1 MGVDR
6 IVELGR
12 ALRRAGLP
20 VGTGRLRTFAE
31 ATTLTPQQLYWAGRV
46 TLVGRRDDLAVY
58 DRVFRELFGFEIH
71 DFPGKPPPDMHLTG
85 TVTEQDMSLSE
96 ADDEIDVPDDV
107 KMASRIERLRQ
118 RSFAKLDVA
127 ELAELSRSINRLRL
141 VAPVRRTRRRIG
153 SRRGDLDLRRTV
165 RRALRT
171 GGDPVT
177 LLYRTRRE
185 RPRRVVLLLDI
196 SGSMSSFSRALLIF
210 AHAALLADQRWEAF
224 TFGTRLT
231 RLTGVLRHAKPDEA
245 LARAAQEARDW
256 DGGTRIG
263 DAVREMLVR
272 YGKGDAI
279 RGAVVVIC
287 SDGLDVGE
295 PELLAA
301 QMARL
306 HRLAH
311 KIVWLNPLQENP
323 EYQPLARGMA
333 AALPHI
339 DLFAS
344 GHNLAEIEKTC
355 AAIGRL

>member
-1 MGVDR
+1 MSVDR
-6 IVELGR
+6 IVEFGH
-12 ALRRAGLP
+12 ALRTAGLP
-20 VGTGRLRTFAE
+20 VGTGRLRMFAQ
-31 ATTLTPQQLYWAGRV
+31 AIALTPQDLYWCGRV

-58 DRVFRELFGFEIH
+58 DRVFRQLFGYTFEGG
-71 DFPGKPPPDMHLTG
+71 PGRPPPEMRLSG
-85 TVTEQDMSLSE
+85 TVSDQDVTLRE
-96 ADDEIDVPDDV
+96 ADDEIDVPEDV

-118 RSFAKLDVA
+118 RSFAKLDA
-127 ELAELSRSINRLRL
+127 GELAELSRSIDRLRL
-141 VAPVRRTRRRIG
+141 VAPVRRTRRRVG
-153 SRRGDLDLRRTV
+153 SRRGDLDLRRTA
-165 RRALRT
+165 RLALRT
-171 GGDPVT
+171 GGDPIT
-177 LLYRTRRE
+177 LFHRTRRE

-231 RLTGVLRHAKPDEA
+231 RLTGVLRQAKPDDA
-245 LARAAQEARDW
+245 LARAANEARDW

-263 DAVREMLVR
+263 DAIREMLAR
-272 YGKGDAI
+272 YGKGDSI
-279 RGAVVVIC
+279 RGAVVVVC

-295 PELLAA
+295 PDLLAD

-333 AALPHI
+333 AALPHV